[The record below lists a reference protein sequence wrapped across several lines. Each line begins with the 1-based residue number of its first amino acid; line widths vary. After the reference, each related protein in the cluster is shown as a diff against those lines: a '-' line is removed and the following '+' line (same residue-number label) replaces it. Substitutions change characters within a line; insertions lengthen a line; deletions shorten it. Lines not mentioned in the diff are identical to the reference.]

1 MVSVLQ
7 IWVLKF
13 LCIIC
18 FFYDIGDAGR
28 RKNQLGPSLFWR
40 ERWWV
45 MNQDNFF
52 SNINLISYDWGLIGK
67 FLFVILVII
76 LLSVAIYD
84 RYIQRKNQ
92 LLINYPLVGRMRYFF
107 YLLRGPMRQYFGDET
122 YYDSFE
128 KLQWI
133 DRVSHDKSP
142 YLSFSATKP
151 YANQKILFK
160 HANFVNELD
169 EVQEKFSVFFG
180 KERRH
185 PFESASIIGRSAISD
200 GAISPEGTRAFA
212 KGAYRGNFPINTG
225 EGGLT
230 SNFLSTLHCTDCSR
244 DYLEIKKG
252 TIFARS
258 VYYIMCWITNREIAL
273 RLYRKMVVRQKD
285 RGTFIFDSDTLVFFR
300 IDWNTPLEH
309 FPAEVPNGV
318 PDIIFQMGS
327 GLYGVRDG
335 EGSFD
340 EGRYAKVISFC
351 RMTEV
356 KLAQG
361 AKQTGGKLLASKV
374 SDDIAYYRGV
384 NAHEDLFSPNRFP
397 YAKDMEMLL
406 DFVEKLQNI
415 SGKPVGFK
423 IVISS
428 EASFEK
434 YAKALKERLDSGR
447 ALPDFVTIDG
457 GDGGSA
463 TAPLEMMSK
472 IGLPIRES
480 LTIATEVF
488 ERYELRD
495 RIRIIASE
503 KVLTPDDAIE
513 LLCYGADFVNIA
525 RGFMIAA
532 GCIRAR
538 ECSGA
543 NGRHCPV
550 GLATM
555 DEGKRSKYLVNQKS
569 KNIAHYHQ
577 ALVQGIRS
585 LLAVMGKKHVSQLSK
600 ADLIPQDERR
610 VC

>member
-1 MVSVLQ
+1 MNENS
-7 IWVLKF
+7 
-13 LCIIC
+13 
-18 FFYDIGDAGR
+18 FFG
-28 RKNQLGPSLFWR
+28 
-40 ERWWV
+40 
-45 MNQDNFF
+45 NFA
-52 SNINLISYDWGLIGK
+52 LISYDWGVLGK
-67 FLFVILVII
+67 TLFIVILIVLIAV
-76 LLSVAIYD
+76 LIYD

-92 LLINYPLVGRMRYFF
+92 LLINYPLIGRMRYFF
-107 YLLRGPMRQYFGDET
+107 YLLRDPMRQYFGDET

-133 DRVSHDKSP
+133 NRVAHGKSP
-142 YLSFSATKP
+142 YLSFSTTKP
-151 YANQKILFK
+151 YGNQKTLFK
-160 HANFVNELD
+160 HANFVKELD
-169 EVQEKFSVFFG
+169 EVEEQFSVRFG
-180 KERRH
+180 ERRRD
-185 PFESASIIGRSAISD
+185 PFESSSIIGRSAMSD

-212 KGAYRGNFPINTG
+212 RAAHLGHFPINTG

-230 SNFLSTLHCTDCSR
+230 SNFLSTLHATACR
-244 DYLEIKKG
+244 QDYLELKKG
-252 TIFARS
+252 TMIARM
-258 VYYIMCWITNREIAL
+258 VYRSMCGLTNKEIAL

-285 RGTFIFDSDTLVFFR
+285 RGTFIFDSDTLAFFR
-300 IDWNTPLEH
+300 INWKAPLEL
-309 FPAEVPNGV
+309 FPKKVPEGV

-327 GLYGVRDG
+327 GLYGVRDN
-335 EGSFD
+335 EGNFD
-340 EGRYAKVISFC
+340 EERYARVISFC
-351 RMTEV
+351 RMTEI

-384 NAHEDLFSPNRFP
+384 EAHKDLFSPNRFP
-397 YAKDMEMLL
+397 YAENMEMLL
-406 DFVEKLQNI
+406 DFVERLQEI

-434 YAKALKERLDSGR
+434 YAQAFKQRLEDGKS
-447 ALPDFVTIDG
+447 LPDFITIDG

-480 LTIATEVF
+480 LSIVTGVL
-488 ERYELRD
+488 ERYGLRKAM
-495 RIRIIASE
+495 RIIASE
-503 KVLTPDDAIE
+503 KVLTPDDVVE
-513 LLCYGADFVNIA
+513 LFCYGADFVNIA

-555 DEGKRSKYLVNQKS
+555 DEGKRSKYLVTQKS
-569 KNIAHYHQ
+569 HNIVHYHDE
-577 ALVQGIRS
+577 LVHGIRS
-585 LLAVMGKKHVSQLSK
+585 LLAVMGKKEISELCRG
-600 ADLIPQDERR
+600 DLTLPEERR
-610 VC
+610 AC